1 LQLYK
6 PIAPLQSAAAAAA
19 AAALLPVMTF
29 VLWSAAKHI
38 SPELSLEATQS
49 SHPWLWVV
57 SCMCG
62 INAVACKILA

>member
-6 PIAPLQSAAAAAA
+6 PIAPLQSAAAA

-38 SPELSLEATQS
+38 SPELSLEVTQS

-57 SCMCG
+57 SCMCE